1 MLVCVSVKK
10 SDNRGVYLQECSS
23 GPDKWPAQTVH
34 QQVQSGMTTPYRQT
48 HTLMHSHTNAM
59 NTTSIASLL
68 LQVRSK
74 AQNVLFTALG
84 TYNFCCRDIIPA
96 VLEYLDPDRTDVTQQ
111 QFKVGLTLF
120 TMTKPCKK
128 KSNSLFSFCWYAA
141 AMRYWIRSCLICLC
155 YSSPG
160 CLVLSVREPLWDLS
174 CYPAVLGVHCSDMA
188 CHCAF
193 WHEPLHVSREAFNRA
208 ALRWPGLQGPSPVR
222 DHRSWLFCE
231 FSK

>member
-1 MLVCVSVKK
+1 MTC
-10 SDNRGVYLQECSS
+10 SDC
-23 GPDKWPAQTVH
+23 PPAGTVRYDN
-34 QQVQSGMTTPYRQT
+34 TIQT
-48 HTLMHSHTNAM
+48 HTHSHTNAM
-59 NTTSIASLL
+59 KTTWIASLL
-68 LQVRSK
+68 PQVRSK

-111 QFKVGLTLF
+111 QFKVGLTPF
-120 TMTKPCKK
+120 TVTKLWK
-128 KSNSLFSFCWYAA
+128 KSKNLFSFCWYAA
-141 AMRYWIRSCLICLC
+141 AMGNWIGSCLIRLY

-160 CLVLSVREPLWDLS
+160 CLVLSFREPLWDLS

-193 WHEPLHVSREAFNRA
+193 WHEPLHVSREAFNRT
-208 ALRWPGLQGPSPVR
+208 ALRWLGRQGPSPVR

-231 FSK
+231 FSKFSNLN